1 VKADLLL
8 GLDLGTTR
16 CKALLLGA
24 AGTEVAVTMAR
35 TPFVSTGGRIEMP
48 VAAFMREISGL
59 LAALGGDR
67 SRIAGVGI
75 AGIAECGAPLNAS
88 GTPLAPIISWHDP
101 RGGDV
106 VERLE
111 TIFGEE
117 IGLRTG
123 QRPRPVSTVAKL
135 GWLVEHGCKGVT
147 RWLGV
152 PELCLWSL
160 TASQATE
167 HSLASRTGCY
177 DVIDRGWMDPVA
189 RAAGFSTSVFPPVGQ
204 AGTIMGRISPEAA
217 TRWGLP
223 RGIPV
228 TIAGHDHLV
237 GAVGAGAA
245 LGDLVNSVGTAETV
259 LGSVGTAPDLAAAL
273 ALRTPVSVAPAG
285 QAWVLLAGAARSG
298 VILAAASRVLQR
310 PIHELDAMAARLPH
324 DAGPVDASALLEPL
338 QNGVRVSMPAGSKG
352 AIWRGLLRALA
363 ARTAEAT
370 DRVAAL
376 APGDRMLIIGGGS
389 RSEPWIQAKTELI
402 DLPIVRPR
410 TSQAAARGAAIFAG
424 IAAGWWPGT
433 GTAPRPSLRE
443 DERNV
448 R

>member
-1 VKADLLL
+1 MEADLLL

-16 CKALLLGA
+16 CKALLLDASGA
-24 AGTEVAVTMAR
+24 EVATTMAR
-35 TPFVSTGGRIEMP
+35 TPFVSTDGRIEMP
-48 VAAFMREISGL
+48 VATFMREISGL

-67 SRIAGVGI
+67 GRIAGVGI
-75 AGIAECGAPLNAS
+75 AGIAECGAPLTAQ

-106 VERLE
+106 VARLE
-111 TIFGEE
+111 NTFGDG

-135 GWLVEHGCKGVT
+135 GWLVEHGCGEVT

-177 DVIDRGWMDPVA
+177 DVIDRTWLDPVA
-189 RAAGFSTSVFPPVGQ
+189 RAAGFSTGVFPPVAH
-204 AGTIMGRISPEAA
+204 AGTPMGRISAAAA

-237 GAVGAGAA
+237 GAVGAGAG

-273 ALRTPVSVAPAG
+273 RARTPVSVAPGG
-285 QAWVLLAGAARSG
+285 QAWVLLASAARSG
-298 VILAAASRVLQR
+298 VILAAASRMLRR
-310 PIHELDAMAARLPH
+310 PIHELDAMAAALGCEAR
-324 DAGPVDASALLEPL
+324 PVDASALLEPL
-338 QNGVRVSMPAGSKG
+338 QNGVRVSMPAGSEG
-352 AIWRGLLRALA
+352 DIWRGLLRALA

-370 DRVAAL
+370 GRVGSL
-376 APGDRMLIIGGGS
+376 APADRMLIIGGGS
-389 RSEPWIQAKTELI
+389 RSEPWIQAKAELI
-402 DLPIVRPR
+402 DLPIVRPL
-410 TSQAAARGAAIFAG
+410 TSQAAARGAAVFAG
-424 IAAGWWPGT
+424 IAAGWWPST
-433 GTAPRPSLRE
+433 DAAPRPRLKR
-443 DERNV
+443 
-448 R
+448 